1 VLRWLALSTVAYL
14 AITLVPMVRYSVNA
28 RDAVPLVAH
37 LLALAIAWATVRA
50 RMPVLRPL
58 RDWLPLALG
67 AFLYI
72 ELRWLIAGVGMPH
85 ADATVIGWE
94 RALFPTDPSR
104 TLALRFPGA
113 ALSESLHACYLA
125 YYALVFVPPAVL
137 YLRGRRDAYTVTT
150 LSIVL
155 AFLASFVVFM
165 VFPVDGPR
173 FLVGAA
179 AAPAGPIRSATLWLL
194 ESASSRGTAFPSSH
208 VAASVAA
215 AICAL
220 RFQRPAGYLVAVV
233 AVGLTVGTVYGG
245 FHYAVDAVAG
255 LVVGVAAAVA
265 AQLLWRARP
274 EVAPS

>member
-1 VLRWLALSTVAYL
+1 MTREAVTRTRAGTFLALEPELSRDIVEAVGRVVA
-14 AITLVPMVRYSVNA
+14 VRPAGA
-28 RDAVPLVAH
+28 RA
-37 LLALAIAWATVRA
+37 
-50 RMPVLRPL
+50 PVLRPL

-94 RALFPTDPSR
+94 QALFPADPSR
-104 TLALRFPGA
+104 TLALRFPA
-113 ALSESLHACYLA
+113 AVLSESLHACYLA

-137 YLRGRRDAYTVTT
+137 YLRGRRDAYAVTT

-220 RFQRPAGYLVAVV
+220 RFQRPAGYFVALV

-245 FHYAVDAVAG
+245 FHYAVDAAAG
-255 LVVGVAAAVA
+255 LVVGLAAAVV

-274 EVAPS
+274 EAAPS